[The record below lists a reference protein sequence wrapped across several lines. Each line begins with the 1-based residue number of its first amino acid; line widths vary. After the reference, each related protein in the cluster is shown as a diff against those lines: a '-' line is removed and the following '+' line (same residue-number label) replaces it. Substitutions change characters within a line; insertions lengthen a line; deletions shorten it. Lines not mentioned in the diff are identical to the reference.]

1 MKRKFAVL
9 WIVLF
14 ILILSACAPENPNT
28 SFQGTY
34 APHQEGAIYEYL
46 SIGVWDSTYFYRT
59 AALDGYAGSLK
70 VLDEDIILFLDGP
83 LEGQLVL
90 LDDNKQIRLIDPVD
104 TKRVTIYY
112 KRSNICHQSG
122 DLSSDDQ

>member
-1 MKRKFAVL
+1 MKRKFLVL
-9 WIVLF
+9 WVVM
-14 ILILSACAPENPNT
+14 LILTACAPENPNT
-28 SFQGTY
+28 SFHGTY
-34 APHQEGAIYEYL
+34 APHQDGVMYEYL
-46 SIGVWDSTYFYRT
+46 SIDELDSTYFYRT
-59 AALDGYAGSLK
+59 AELDGYAGSLN

-122 DLSSDDQ
+122 NLSSDDQ

>member
-1 MKRKFAVL
+1 MKRKFLVL
-9 WIVLF
+9 WVVM
-14 ILILSACAPENPNT
+14 LILTACAPENPNI

-34 APHQEGAIYEYL
+34 APQKDEPMYEYL
-46 SIGVWDSTYFYRT
+46 SICEYDSDYFYRT
-59 AALDGYAGSLK
+59 AALDGYAGSLY

-104 TKRVTIYY
+104 TKSVMIYY

>member
-1 MKRKFAVL
+1 MKRKFLVL
-9 WIVLF
+9 WVVV
-14 ILILSACAPENPNT
+14 LILTACAPENPNV
-28 SFQGTY
+28 SFHGTY
-34 APHQEGAIYEYL
+34 APHQDGVMYEYL
-46 SIGVWDSTYFYRT
+46 SIDELDSTYFYRT
-59 AALDGYAGSLK
+59 AALDGYAGSLN

-104 TKRVTIYY
+104 TKSVTIYY

-122 DLSSDDQ
+122 NLSSDDQ

>member
-1 MKRKFAVL
+1 MKRKFLVL
-9 WIVLF
+9 WVVM
-14 ILILSACAPENPNT
+14 LILTACAPENPNI

-34 APHQEGAIYEYL
+34 APQKDEPMYEYL
-46 SIGVWDSTYFYRT
+46 SIGDGELDSTYFYRT
-59 AALDGYAGSLK
+59 AALDGYSGSLK
-70 VLDEDIILFLDGP
+70 VLDEDLILFLDGP

-104 TKRVTIYY
+104 TKSVTIYY

-122 DLSSDDQ
+122 NLSSDDH

>member
-1 MKRKFAVL
+1 M
-9 WIVLF
+9 
-14 ILILSACAPENPNT
+14 
-28 SFQGTY
+28 
-34 APHQEGAIYEYL
+34 
-46 SIGVWDSTYFYRT
+46 
-59 AALDGYAGSLK
+59 DGYAGSLK

-122 DLSSDDQ
+122 NVSSDDQ